1 MSRIL
6 HAGVLGLLGAAIVHV
21 TVLLLL
27 PTISEK
33 DAWSRLADLG
43 GLFTVIPISGQ
54 TGDQRLLRLTD
65 PYFEAAAC
73 RFDLT
78 EGLARVYASGRIPY
92 WSISV
97 YDRSG
102 QNIYSFNDHSTAVG
116 DLDLLVLSPVQMM
129 ELRKDLPKQFEQSVF
144 VEIPIDEG
152 MVVVRGFAPD
162 PSWKPSVSDYIKG
175 ITCTAE

>member
-1 MSRIL
+1 MGKVL
-6 HAGVLGLLGAAIVHV
+6 HASILGLLGAAIVHI

-27 PTISEK
+27 PAISER
-33 DAWSRLADLG
+33 DVWSRLADVG
-43 GLFTVIPISGQ
+43 GLFKVVSVSDQTVGE
-54 TGDQRLLRLTD
+54 RVLRLTD

-78 EGLARVYASGRIPY
+78 EGLAHVRASGRIPY

-97 YDRSG
+97 YDRNG
-102 QNIYSFNDHSTAVG
+102 QNIYSFNDHSTAAG

-129 ELRKDLPKQFEQSVF
+129 ELRKELPKEFEQSVF
-144 VEIPIDEG
+144 VETPIEEG

-162 PSWKPSVSDYIKG
+162 PSWKPSVSAYIKG
-175 ITCTAE
+175 VACTAK